1 MEAHLSDPSEGKQ
14 EPERRDEQCT
24 APHPARAFLL
34 SLPAFAIVIG
44 VVLLLWMLLV

>member
-1 MEAHLSDPSEGKQ
+1 METNMSDGH
-14 EPERRDEQCT
+14 EQCT

-44 VVLLLWMLLV
+44 VALVLWKFAT